1 MNLRS
6 ENIYKFI
13 VVIYRIN
20 RIKEKNMIVL
30 INVEKKFLIKN

>member
-1 MNLRS
+1 MNLRL

-30 INVEKKFLIKN
+30 INVEKKFVIKN